1 MSALW
6 RWLPERWHQR
16 WMDLSGRERLGLGL
30 ALLVLALALLWSLG
44 VAPAWRQW
52 QHGQGQTQ
60 ALQTQWQGMQ
70 ALQAQAS
77 ALSAQSR
84 VRPEEAVRLLQTSL
98 STLGPGAV
106 MTVNGDLATVQ
117 IKAASAAA
125 VSQWL
130 AQARVQAQA
139 LPVQARLGRSE
150 RHRRPWQ
157 RLGWRHHRWQLDHRS
172 PGWRSGC
179 LVGPGNAQRRR
190 TRPGYGPQ
198 HRAGVVGGTDC
209 FATARPRQAL
219 KHCPT
224 WPIRT
229 PSNAPGPGP
238 QSVAC
243 WAPWSPLCCWHP
255 PFGWPKR

>member
-30 ALLVLALALLWSLG
+30 ALLVLGLALLWSLG

-52 QHGQGQTQ
+52 QQGQAQTQ

-84 VRPEEAVRLLQTSL
+84 VRPEEAARLLQTSL
-98 STLGPGAV
+98 STLGPGAM

-117 IKAASAAA
+117 IKGASAAA

-139 LPVQARLGRSE
+139 LPVQARLGRSAASGSSG
-150 RHRRPWQ
+150 PTGAMAAATTVGNLTTAAPVGA
-157 RLGWRHHRWQLDHRS
+157 LGALSAPATPNTAIPAPSAAPSTGPVWWEGQIVLQL
-172 PGWRSGC
+172 
-179 LVGPGNAQRRR
+179 
-190 TRPGYGPQ
+190 
-198 HRAGVVGGTDC
+198 
-209 FATARPRQAL
+209 
-219 KHCPT
+219 
-224 WPIRT
+224 
-229 PSNAPGPGP
+229 PSMA
-238 QSVAC
+238 
-243 WAPWSPLCCWHP
+243 
-255 PFGWPKR
+255 KR